1 MEEEVKISFWK
12 KLKISIFGLE
22 DYQKL
27 AVQKTKST
35 IFYIVIIMLIFT
47 FFLTLTITYKFS
59 NTVDIAKQYIN
70 NNIET
75 LNFKDGKLTII
86 EKENQEMQINQLFDG
101 QVIIDTSEN
110 ISNEQISKYEENI
123 KGYYNGIIIL
133 QDKVIIKTNMSAMLT
148 TISLTD
154 IANQLNLVKIDK
166 QDIINILSGSNI
178 YIIYTTFFCI
188 MYIYLFIIYLSTVL
202 LDAILYSMIG
212 YITGIISNL
221 RMRYRSIYNIAV
233 YSLTLPIILNL
244 IYIIINTLTGYTIK
258 YFSIMYM
265 AITCIYIITAI
276 LMIKSDLIKKQIEL
290 SKIIQEQEKVR
301 QEMEEKER
309 QKKEEEEKE
318 RVRKKDEKQR
328 QEEKKKKSGE
338 KKNSPKGEQNPEPQ
352 ANIKP
357 ENS

>member
-1 MEEEVKISFWK
+1 
-12 KLKISIFGLE
+12 
-22 DYQKL
+22 
-27 AVQKTKST
+27 
-35 IFYIVIIMLIFT
+35 MLIFT

-166 QDIINILSGSNI
+166 QDIINI
-178 YIIYTTFFCI
+178 
-188 MYIYLFIIYLSTVL
+188 
-202 LDAILYSMIG
+202 
-212 YITGIISNL
+212 
-221 RMRYRSIYNIAV
+221 
-233 YSLTLPIILNL
+233 
-244 IYIIINTLTGYTIK
+244 
-258 YFSIMYM
+258 
-265 AITCIYIITAI
+265 
-276 LMIKSDLIKKQIEL
+276 
-290 SKIIQEQEKVR
+290 
-301 QEMEEKER
+301 
-309 QKKEEEEKE
+309 
-318 RVRKKDEKQR
+318 
-328 QEEKKKKSGE
+328 
-338 KKNSPKGEQNPEPQ
+338 
-352 ANIKP
+352 
-357 ENS
+357 

>member
-27 AVQKTKST
+27 AIQKTKST
-35 IFYIVIIMLIFT
+35 IFYIVTIMLIFT
-47 FFLTLTITYKFS
+47 FFLTITTTYKFS
-59 NTVDIAKQYIN
+59 NTLNTIKNYIN

-75 LNFKDGKLTII
+75 LEFKEGKLYIKT
-86 EKENQEMQINQLFDG
+86 KQNVDNLFEG

-110 ISNEQISKYEENI
+110 ISNEQISKYEEEI
-123 KGYYNGIIIL
+123 KSYYNGIIIL
-133 QDKVIIKTNMSAMLT
+133 QDKVILKTNMSSILT

-154 IANQLNLVKIDK
+154 IANQFNLVKLDK
-166 QDIINILSGSNI
+166 QDIINILSGNNI
-178 YIIYTTFFCI
+178 YYIYISFFLA

-221 RMRYRSIYNIAV
+221 RMRYRSIYNIAIH
-233 YSLTLPIILNL
+233 SLTLPIILNL

-265 AITCIYIITAI
+265 TITCIYIITAI
-276 LMIKSDLIKKQIEL
+276 LMIKADLIKKQIEL
-290 SKIIQEQEKVR
+290 SKIIKEQEKVR

-309 QKKEEEEKE
+309 QKKEEEERE

-328 QEEKKKKSGE
+328 QEEKKKKSGD
-338 KKNSPKGEQNPEPQ
+338 KKDSSKGEQNPEPQ
-352 ANIKP
+352 ANIKI

>member
-35 IFYIVIIMLIFT
+35 ILYITIIMLIFA
-47 FFLTLTITYKFS
+47 FFLTLTITYKFRNNI
-59 NTVDIAKQYIN
+59 NTVKEYIS
-70 NNIET
+70 NNIEV
-75 LNFKDGKLTII
+75 FQFEDGKLHIT
-86 EKENQEMQINQLFDG
+86 EKENIDKLFDG
-101 QVIIDTSEN
+101 QVIIDTSED
-110 ISNEQISKYEENI
+110 ISNEQISKYEEKI
-123 KGYYNGIIIL
+123 KDYYNGIIIL
-133 QDKVIIKTNMSAMLT
+133 QDKVIIKTNMTTMLT

-154 IANQLNLVKIDK
+154 IANQLNLVKVDK
-166 QDIINILSGSNI
+166 QDIINVLSGSNTYVI
-178 YIIYTTFFCI
+178 YVAFFVV
-188 MYIYLFIIYLSTVL
+188 MFIYLFIIYMSTVL
-202 LDAILYSMIG
+202 LDAVIYSIIG
-212 YITGIISNL
+212 HITGMISNL
-221 RMRYRSIYNIAV
+221 RMKYKSIYNIAV

-244 IYIIINTLTGYTIK
+244 IYAIINTLTGYTIK
-258 YFSIMYM
+258 YFPIMYM

-309 QKKEEEEKE
+309 QKREEEEKE

-338 KKNSPKGEQNPEPQ
+338 KEKTPKEGQNPEPQ
-352 ANIKP
+352 ANIKS
-357 ENS
+357 ENT

>member
-12 KLKISIFGLE
+12 KLKTSIFGLE

-35 IFYIVIIMLIFT
+35 IFYIIIIMLIFT

-59 NTVDIAKQYIN
+59 STISKVKEYIN

-75 LNFKDGKLTII
+75 LEFEDGKLSIV
-86 EKENQEMQINQLFDG
+86 EKENVEKLFDG
-101 QVIIDTSEN
+101 QVVIDTSEN
-110 ISNEQISKYEENI
+110 ISNEQISKYEEKI

-133 QDKVIIKTNMSAMLT
+133 KDKVIIKTDVSAMLT

-154 IANQLNLVKIDK
+154 IANQFNLVKLNK
-166 QDIINILSGSNI
+166 QDIINILSGNNI
-178 YIIYTTFFCI
+178 YIIYVSFFI
-188 MYIYLFIIYLSTVL
+188 VMFIYLFIIYLSTVL
-202 LDAILYSMIG
+202 LDALLYSIIG
-212 YITGIISNL
+212 HITGMISNL
-221 RMRYRSIYNIAV
+221 RMKYKCIYNIAV

-258 YFSIMYM
+258 YFSVMYM

-290 SKIIQEQEKVR
+290 SKIIKEQEKVK
-301 QEMEEKER
+301 QEMEERER
-309 QKKEEEEKE
+309 QKREEEEKE

-338 KKNSPKGEQNPEPQ
+338 NKKSPKEGQDPEPQ